1 MASPRRVKPVHPLSG
16 ALAADAR
23 MSHRDMQILAPKVRV
38 PHRTRPL
45 ATNLRPLRKHIGG
58 TSADGTGARMRP
70 LPIKLIDCFDH
81 AVQLGSVHRRPGAWT
96 AATDRSPARAGLHL
110 SRPRC
115 GPTGTTSCPAWTRE
129 PTAPDRF
136 DVYQLCTSVP
146 DDINVASY
154 SPPGIADPHVRPGDV
169 EPVDLHRLELRSR
182 SRTGCSSS
190 SR

>member
-1 MASPRRVKPVHPLSG
+1 MVGLATPRTHRPTMASPRRVKPVHPLSG

-81 AVQLGSVHRRPGAWT
+81 AVQLGSVHRRPGAWI

-136 DVYQLCTSVP
+136 DVYQLCQRARRHQRGV
-146 DDINVASY
+146 VE
-154 SPPGIADPHVRPGDV
+154 PPGNRRPAC
-169 EPVDLHRLELRSR
+169 S
-182 SRTGCSSS
+182 TWGC
-190 SR
+190 